1 MFERRSVAHSSIG
14 DPVCLER
21 LHYSNLLTTLE
32 DWRVF
37 HDPTEYWGL
46 SQIVESAASQ
56 ISLRVETLSFSDVKG
71 FL

>member
-1 MFERRSVAHSSIG
+1 MTHSSIG

-32 DWRVF
+32 IGESFMTLPNIGD
-37 HDPTEYWGL
+37 

-56 ISLRVETLSFSDVKG
+56 FSLRVETLSFADVEG